1 MKLTWFGG
9 TTFRIHVG
17 GRILVVGSGNA
28 EGVVPEELLSGADVT
43 FSLEA
48 GLPEIDPVLWRPH
61 RAGAMIADADLPEV
75 LVHGVAGGALVASIG
90 EPPLLLLT
98 GEPVRT
104 GRWGQ
109 EAVVVT
115 LGADI
120 ARRSGQVLEEMRPR
134 LIAVAAADTA
144 ADEVFAAL
152 RDRLEET
159 SLVALEPG
167 LALEV

>member
-9 TTFRIHVG
+9 TTFRIHIG
-17 GRILVVGSGNA
+17 GRILVVRGGEA
-28 EGVVPEELLSGADVT
+28 GGVVPEELLSGADVT

-48 GLPEIDPVLWRPH
+48 GLPEVDPVLWRPR
-61 RAGAMIADADLPEV
+61 RAGAMIEEAELPEV
-75 LVHGVAGGALVASIG
+75 LVHGVAGGALVAAIA

-109 EAVVVT
+109 EAVVVI

-120 ARRSGQVLEEMRPR
+120 VRRSAEVLQDMRPR
-134 LIAVAAADTA
+134 LIALAGEESAVDA
-144 ADEVFAAL
+144 VFAAL

-159 SLVALEPG
+159 SLVALEPAM
-167 LALEV
+167 ALEV